1 MNEDNAEILI
11 AILRKSL
18 SSGFFLEILLL
29 VNDIRE
35 AGVRPSAFKD
45 VVLSTW
51 SESSLFL
58 FRLA

>member
-1 MNEDNAEILI
+1 MNEGNAEILI

-29 VNDIRE
+29 VNDKRE
-35 AGVRPSAFKD
+35 AGVRPPAFKD

-51 SESSLFL
+51 SESSIFL